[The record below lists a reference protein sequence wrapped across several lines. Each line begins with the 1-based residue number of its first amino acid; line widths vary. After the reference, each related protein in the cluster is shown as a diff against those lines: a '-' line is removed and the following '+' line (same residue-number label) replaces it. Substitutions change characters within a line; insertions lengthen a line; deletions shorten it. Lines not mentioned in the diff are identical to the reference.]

1 MKKILFSIIICSIF
15 ISCDNPV
22 FNNISDYIYEE
33 EFSNIP
39 LYYSDFSEIKN
50 IAQIP
55 LWMKSKISYEKT
67 DEVLSPE
74 EILTRGKCDC
84 DGFAILYMNIAYV
97 RFGIKC
103 SLCIVD
109 QNSKE
114 IIDGGIGN
122 HAIVRL
128 PDGTLIAAQTGR
140 VATYDV
146 GYEYDFD
153 DVFSR

>member
-1 MKKILFSIIICSIF
+1 MNKIFFIIIVSLIF
-15 ISCDNPV
+15 VSCDNPV
-22 FNNISDYIYEE
+22 FNTISDYIYEE
-33 EFSNIP
+33 EFSDIP
-39 LYYSDFSEIKN
+39 LYYSDFSEIEN
-50 IAQIP
+50 INQIP

-128 PDGTLIAAQTGR
+128 PDGTLIEPQNGKIIY
-140 VATYDV
+140 YDV